1 MTRLIT
7 FFIAFLLVSTSVF
20 TQMKLDYDKDSKWF
34 LGFNF
39 GGTWHTTD
47 VNYRPHTSYGY
58 GLTLGK
64 SFNYDYGKKISFD
77 IRGRYLQGAWYGQ
90 DLKTSSINSSYTGFL
105 ADSLSNYKAVG
116 YTVNNFKVDV
126 RRLGLELVIHANGL
140 RERSGWDPYIFGG
153 IGVTWHRTASNLI
166 NSNSTLS
173 PLYAYDTT
181 VNYTT
186 SSINALLDKSYETV
200 IDGNTNSSF
209 TASFM
214 PSLGFGL
221 GYQISKRVSIGLEHK
236 STFTMADNFD
246 GVVQVGKY
254 KQDIYH
260 YTSGYIRFQ
269 LRSHKN
275 ETVAH
280 TNPVIPPVVAPTVQL
295 PVVKYITPAVTK
307 TTVNSANYLLVA
319 EVNNVNGREN
329 IVFKQEGIAN
339 SNFTYNATTDRLES
353 NVVLKL
359 GENTFEITGT
369 NSVGSDVESTI
380 VIYNRDSGTPPIVT
394 ITNPNSNSIS
404 VSNPVFALTSTVL
417 NVQNASQVSVVFNGQ
432 TITNFQYN
440 ALTNG
445 VNSTLN
451 LVNGENTVTIKG
463 VNSFGSDSKTVKIVY
478 TKPTVLA
485 PPVVTFVVPNISPFT
500 SVNASITINATVLN
514 VAAASG
520 VSVSLN
526 NGVSISNF
534 TFNPTTS
541 LVTFPLSLKEGS
553 NTITIKGTN
562 VSGTDSKTQVII
574 YNKPVAV
581 VPPPVVT
588 FVTPNAT
595 PYTSTTPV
603 FNVSATV
610 LNVSSKSGIAVKFN
624 GNNISNFTFDLST
637 TMVSFPC
644 NLLEGSNTVVI
655 TGTNATGTDTK
666 TQSIIYNKPVVIAP
680 PVVTFIN
687 PASSGLFVTA
697 ESFSMVATVLNVN
710 NISQVTLSKDGN
722 LVNAASYTFDP
733 NTKKVTF
740 NTGLMAG
747 NNVFTVTGTNTG
759 GTDSKTTTVIYRKQ
773 EVIAPPVVTFI
784 NPASSGLFVT
794 AESFSMVATVLN
806 VNNISQVTLSKDGNL
821 VNAASYTFDPN
832 TKKVTFNTG
841 LMVGNNVFTVTGT
854 NTGGTDSKTTT
865 VIYRKPVAIPAPV
878 VTFINPN
885 TSPFTINASN
895 ASITAT
901 VLNVSSSNDISVTV
915 NGNSIANFT
924 FLSSTSMVSFT
935 SVLNEGSNSIVITG
949 TNTSGSDTK
958 TQIIIYNK
966 PVVLPKPIVNFL
978 NPASS
983 GLIKSEEAMAISA
996 SVLNVDNVAQIEVSK
1011 DGQIVNA
1018 GQYSFNTTTKKVTFN
1033 TVLIEGSN
1041 VFTVKGTNVSGTDT
1055 KTTTVVFKKPT
1066 PPCVGPTM
1074 NVTSISDVDNS
1085 ITSKPYF
1092 NLTAITSEIIDDT
1105 QITTTHDGKVLAHTF
1120 DPGSHTLSLNDRLP
1134 AGLNVFVVKL
1144 VNNCGT
1150 KIYTYNITYK
1160 KELAFL
1166 LPTAPKIVF
1175 SNPAATPHSAPA
1187 GKMNIVGNVSNVNAA
1202 STLKITVNG
1211 VEVTNYNPVQK
1222 PENVD
1227 FNFDVMV
1234 EALSPIKT
1242 IVVTSTNIHGTT
1254 TETIVVNYSASGG
1267 GGRIAPNKGGKPEE
1281 SVPTPTPIIPTGK
1294 KR

>member
-1 MTRLIT
+1 MKRSGT
-7 FFIAFLLVSTSVF
+7 FFIAFLLISTSVF

-58 GLTLGK
+58 GLTIGK

-77 IRGRYLQGAWYGQ
+77 IRARYLQGAWYGQ

-105 ADSLSNYKAVG
+105 ADSLSNYKAIG

-153 IGVTWHRTASNLI
+153 IGMTWHRTSGNLI
-166 NSNSTLS
+166 NSNTALT

-246 GVVQVGKY
+246 GIVQVGKY

-269 LRSHKN
+269 LRSHKS

-295 PVVKYITPAVTK
+295 PVVKYITPSVTK
-307 TTVNSANYLLVA
+307 TTVNAANYLLVA
-319 EVNNVNGREN
+319 EVNHVNGREN

-339 SNFTYNATTDRLES
+339 SNFTYNAATDRLES

-380 VIYNRDSGTPPIVT
+380 VIYNRDSGTPPIVA
-394 ITNPNSNSIS
+394 ITNPNSSS
-404 VSNPVFALTSTVL
+404 VSVISPVFTLTSTVL
-417 NVQNASQVSVVFNGQ
+417 NVQNATQVSVVFNGQ

-451 LVNGENTVTIKG
+451 LVNGDNTVTVKG
-463 VNSFGSDSKTVKIVY
+463 VNSFGSDSKTVKIIY

-485 PPVVTFVVPNISPFT
+485 PPVVTFVVPNSTPHT
-500 SVNASITINATVLN
+500 STNALITINATVLN
-514 VAAASG
+514 VATSSG

-526 NGVSISNF
+526 NGLAVSNF

-562 VSGTDSKTQVII
+562 ASGTDSKTQVII
-574 YNKPVAV
+574 YNKPVAS
-581 VPPPVVT
+581 VPPPIVT
-588 FVTPNAT
+588 FIKPNAT
-595 PYTSTTPV
+595 PYTSTTLV
-603 FNVSATV
+603 FDVNATV
-610 LNVSSKSGIAVKFN
+610 LNVATTSGIVVKLN
-624 GNNISNFTFDLST
+624 GNNISNFTFDPST
-637 TMVSFPC
+637 TMVSFPAT
-644 NLLEGSNTVVI
+644 LLEGSNTVVI
-655 TGTNATGTDTK
+655 TGTNASGTDTK
-666 TQSIIYNKPVVIAP
+666 TQTIIYNKPVVIAP
-680 PVVTFIN
+680 PVVTFVN
-687 PASSGLFVTA
+687 PVSSGLFVTE

-710 NISQVTLSKDGN
+710 NISQITLSKDGSV
-722 LVNAASYTFDP
+722 VNNASYTFDP

-740 NTGLMAG
+740 NTGLLVG

-773 EVIAPPVVTFI
+773 EVIAPPVVTFV
-784 NPASSGLFVT
+784 NPVSSGLFVT
-794 AESFSMVATVLN
+794 EESFSMVATVLN
-806 VNNISQVTLSKDGNL
+806 VNNISQITLSKDGSV
-821 VNAASYTFDPN
+821 VNNASYTFDPN

-841 LMVGNNVFTVTGT
+841 LLVGNNVFAVTGT

-865 VIYRKPVAIPAPV
+865 VIYRKQEVIPAPV
-878 VTFINPN
+878 VTFINP
-885 TSPFTINASN
+885 TISPYTIKVSD

-901 VLNVSSSNDISVTV
+901 VLNVSSSNDISVKI
-915 NGNSIANFT
+915 NGNSITNFT

-935 SVLNEGSNSIVITG
+935 AVLNEGSNSIVING

-958 TQIIIYNK
+958 AQIIIYNK

-978 NPASS
+978 NPPSS
-983 GLIKSEEAMAISA
+983 GLVKNEEAFVISA
-996 SVLNVDNVAQIEVSK
+996 SVLNVDNVSQIEVSK
-1011 DGQIVNA
+1011 DGQIVNNA
-1018 GQYSFNTTTKKVTFN
+1018 QYSFNTTTKKVTFN

-1041 VFTVKGTNVSGTDT
+1041 VFTVKGTNVSGSDT

-1074 NVTSISDVDNS
+1074 NVTSISDADNS
-1085 ITSKPYF
+1085 LTSKPFF
-1092 NLTAITSEIIDDT
+1092 NLSAIVSEITVDT
-1105 QITTTHDGKVLAHTF
+1105 QITTTHDAKVLAHTF
-1120 DPGSHTLSLNDRLP
+1120 DPGSHTLSINDRLP

-1160 KELAFL
+1160 KELALL

-1175 SNPAATPHSAPA
+1175 SNPAATPHSVPA
-1187 GKMNIVGNVSNVNAA
+1187 GKINIVGNVSNVNAA

-1222 PENVD
+1222 LENID

-1234 EALSPIKT
+1234 EASSPIKT
-1242 IVVTSTNIHGTT
+1242 IVVTSTNIHGTA

-1267 GGRIAPNKGGKPEE
+1267 RITPNKVEKPKE
-1281 SVPTPTPIIPTGK
+1281 SAPTPTPIIPAGK